1 MILNILS
8 NLYARFESAYRSRP
22 LIIRRDWDII
32 GIELR
37 LKWVTRN
44 TIVKNIF
51 GDREMEIQ
59 TLKLERS
66 EGIATITLNRPEK
79 RNPLSLQVFKELD
92 FCLDT
97 ADADKSIAAV
107 IITGGEKVYS

>member
-1 MILNILS
+1 
-8 NLYARFESAYRSRP
+8 
-22 LIIRRDWDII
+22 
-32 GIELR
+32 
-37 LKWVTRN
+37 
-44 TIVKNIF
+44 
-51 GDREMEIQ
+51 
-59 TLKLERS
+59 LERS